1 MLTTMLADAYIRLQY
16 QYDSRDIAA
25 RQLRNRT
32 DTVRLVQLRH
42 AQGLDSR
49 VSMEEC
55 CGLDSARAAL
65 AEASEQIKLTRNS
78 IAALLGRGPDR
89 GLDIL
94 RPRLQMRRPV
104 GLPDALSANLLGR
117 NPEVVAARWRVEAA
131 ARNIGVARAQFYP
144 DVNLMAFVGYQSL
157 GLNNLFSSGSDI
169 GSVGPAIS
177 LPLLKAGVYALTTRV
192 PERNMNTRWRHIT
205 TRSHRHYVKLPMRRA
220 VLPPRWTGQKRPPLL
235 CPTAKRLI
243 NWQKPGTQEDWL
255 TIRKSSLLKTGY
267 LGTAG
272 EYRHTFTGLFP

>member
-1 MLTTMLADAYIRLQY
+1 MDASASIDKKLSYNYIYPKTAVPHGWNDMGQASLNFSWELDFWGKNRDALRAATSEASAAEADAAAAKLMLTTMLADAYIRLQY

-49 VSMEEC
+49 VSVEES
-55 CGLDSARAAL
+55 GARLDVARAAL
-65 AEASEQIKLTRNS
+65 AEADEQIKLTQNG

-104 GLPDALSANLLGR
+104 GLPDALNANLLGR

-131 ARNIGVARAQFYP
+131 ASNIGVARAQVCEREP
-144 DVNLMAFVGYQSL
+144 D
-157 GLNNLFSSGSDI
+157 GL
-169 GSVGPAIS
+169 
-177 LPLLKAGVYALTTRV
+177 
-192 PERNMNTRWRHIT
+192 
-205 TRSHRHYVKLPMRRA
+205 RRIP
-220 VLPPRWTGQKRPPLL
+220 VTG
-235 CPTAKRLI
+235 A
-243 NWQKPGTQEDWL
+243 E
-255 TIRKSSLLKTGY
+255 
-267 LGTAG
+267 
-272 EYRHTFTGLFP
+272 